1 VTTWQGTSSGEIGSE
16 RAEHFA
22 REHPNLV
29 KLGRVGWVA
38 KGVVYGLMG
47 VLAVTVALQTSDAQA
62 ASGER
67 AAGQQE
73 ASASGAIAAIVES
86 SAGAALLYVIAVG
99 LALYVAWRI
108 VSIVLPADNDADAWL
123 TRAGYAVSAIAYS
136 ILAWTAFSFA
146 RHPGTGEASED
157 ARIEQFTR
165 DLLGN
170 GAGRVAVFVLGA
182 VLVCT
187 GAYFLYKGAAATF
200 ESDLAPGGVGPV
212 SHDTLVTLGRVGWVG
227 RALMMGLIGFFLA
240 RAAVRFDPA
249 EAEGLDGALRR
260 VSGSSLGTVL
270 VLVVAVGLVVYGAFC
285 VISAPRQ
292 RLTGAD

>member
-47 VLAVTVALQTSDAQA
+47 VLAVAVALQTSDAQA

-123 TRAGYAVSAIAYS
+123 TRAGYAVSAIGYS

-146 RHPGTGEASED
+146 RHPGTGAASED

-212 SHDTLVTLGRVGWVG
+212 SHDALVTLGRVGWVG

>member
-47 VLAVTVALQTSDAQA
+47 LLAVAVALQTSDAQA